1 MRYSTALEDEMAG
14 QDIEVKDHDS
24 PECVE
29 QEIWLGWRPHSL
41 LVDRATLYTLRMVK
55 SAPLEWDEN

>member
-1 MRYSTALEDEMAG
+1 MAG

-29 QEIWLGWRPHSL
+29 QEIWLAWRPHSL